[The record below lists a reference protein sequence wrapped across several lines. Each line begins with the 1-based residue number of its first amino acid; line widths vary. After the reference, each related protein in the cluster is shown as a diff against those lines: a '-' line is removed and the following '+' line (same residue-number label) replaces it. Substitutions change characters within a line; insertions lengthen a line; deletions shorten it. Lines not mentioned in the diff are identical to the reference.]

1 MTTKKQGEVT
11 VVYLESA
18 MFKSLSQETREKL
31 LAKITRHSDKIYD
44 ETNAYKLLAYK
55 KATIIRYGV
64 IPLPVAL
71 KLKVKGKNVVSGNF

>member
-1 MTTKKQGEVT
+1 MIRKKQGEVT

-18 MFKSLSQETREKL
+18 MFKLLSKETKEKL
-31 LAKITRHSDKIYD
+31 SAKIAQYSSKIYD

-71 KLKVKGKNVVSGNF
+71 KLKVKGKHVVSGDF